1 MREEE
6 GLSIILRLFCGQ
18 MRGAR
23 RLSRA
28 MMMMFFIFRI
38 SDERCEVLKDKI
50 NFSQLIFFPSSS
62 DDEKEKDKQNDET
75 KTYLY

>member
-1 MREEE
+1 M
-6 GLSIILRLFCGQ
+6 RLFCGQ

-28 MMMMFFIFRI
+28 MMMMMMFFIFRI

-50 NFSQLIFFPSSS
+50 NFSQLIFFSSSS
-62 DDEKEKDKQNDET
+62 DDEKEKEKENDET

>member
-1 MREEE
+1 M
-6 GLSIILRLFCGQ
+6 RLFCGQ

-28 MMMMFFIFRI
+28 MMMMMMFFIFRI

-50 NFSQLIFFPSSS
+50 NFSQLIFFSSSS
-62 DDEKEKDKQNDET
+62 DDEKEKEKQNDET

>member
-1 MREEE
+1 M
-6 GLSIILRLFCGQ
+6 RLFCGQ

-28 MMMMFFIFRI
+28 MMMMMFFIFRI
-38 SDERCEVLKDKI
+38 SDERCEVLEDKI
-50 NFSQLIFFPSSS
+50 NFSQLIFFSSSLS
-62 DDEKEKDKQNDET
+62 DDEKEKEKENDET

>member
-1 MREEE
+1 
-6 GLSIILRLFCGQ
+6 

-50 NFSQLIFFPSSS
+50 NFSQLIFFSSSS
-62 DDEKEKDKQNDET
+62 DDEKEKEKQNDET

>member
-1 MREEE
+1 M
-6 GLSIILRLFCGQ
+6 
-18 MRGAR
+18 MMM
-23 RLSRA
+23 

-50 NFSQLIFFPSSS
+50 NFSQLIFFSSSLS
-62 DDEKEKDKQNDET
+62 DDEKEKEKENDEM